1 MQSIHD
7 RQHAHELIE
16 RPEETEIGTAVRF
29 LEFMPLDP
37 VSRSIATAPVDDE
50 PLTSEEGQALSRADA
65 WLEERGGHGI
75 PHSEVLAE
83 FGLKME
89 DFPLKENGA

>member
-1 MQSIHD
+1 MHGTD
-7 RQHAHELIE
+7 DKQHAHELIE
-16 RPEETEIGTAVRF
+16 RLEEAQIGTAVRF
-29 LEFMPLDP
+29 LEFMLLDP